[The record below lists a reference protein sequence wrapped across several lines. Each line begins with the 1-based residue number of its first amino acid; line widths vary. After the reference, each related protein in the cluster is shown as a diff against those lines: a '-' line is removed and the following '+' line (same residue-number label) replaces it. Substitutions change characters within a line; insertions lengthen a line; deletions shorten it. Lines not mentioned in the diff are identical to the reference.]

1 MLNHEFNCEINN
13 FILFLELTSILKKYD
28 CVAMGGTF
36 DIIHTGHI
44 ELLKKSFEKG
54 KFVIIGLSSDN
65 LVKEKLKKNINNTF
79 EVRKRNLVNIIDSEV
94 GSTQYEITKL
104 EDVFGPLMFS
114 EKVDCMV
121 ASSETSYKGK
131 KVNEIRTRM
140 GLPTID
146 IVSVELKLA
155 KDGLP
160 ISSSRIRANEID
172 NEGNIV
178 KNKK

>member
-1 MLNHEFNCEINN
+1 MSKPGFDCEINN
-13 FILFLELTSILKKYD
+13 FILFFYMTSLLKKYE

-36 DIIHTGHI
+36 DILHIGHI
-44 ELLKKSFEKG
+44 ELLKKSFEIG

-65 LVKEKLKKNINNTF
+65 LVKERLMKKINNSY
-79 EVRKRNLVNIIDSEV
+79 EVRKQNLVKIIEMEV
-94 GSTQYEITKL
+94 GSNFYEITKL

-121 ASSETSYKGK
+121 ASTETSYKGK
-131 KVNEIRTRM
+131 HVNEVRTRM
-140 GLPTID
+140 GLPVID

-155 KDGLP
+155 QDGLP

-172 NEGNIV
+172 QMGNTI

>member
-1 MLNHEFNCEINN
+1 MTPL
-13 FILFLELTSILKKYD
+13 LKKYE

-36 DIIHTGHI
+36 DILHIGHI
-44 ELLKKSFEKG
+44 ELLKKSFEIG

-65 LVKEKLKKNINNTF
+65 LVKERLMKKINNSY
-79 EVRKRNLVNIIDSEV
+79 EVRKQNLVKIIEMEV
-94 GSTQYEITKL
+94 GSNFYEITKL

-121 ASSETSYKGK
+121 ASTETSYKGK
-131 KVNEIRTRM
+131 HVNEVRTRM
-140 GLPTID
+140 GLPVID

-172 NEGNIV
+172 HQGNIV
-178 KNKK
+178 KDKK

>member
-1 MLNHEFNCEINN
+1 MTPL
-13 FILFLELTSILKKYD
+13 LKKYE

-36 DIIHTGHI
+36 DILHIGHI
-44 ELLKKSFEKG
+44 ELLKKSFEIG

-65 LVKEKLKKNINNTF
+65 LVKERLKKKINNPY
-79 EVRKRNLVNIIDSEV
+79 EVRKQNLVKIIEMEV
-94 GSTQYEITKL
+94 GSNFYEITKL

-121 ASSETSYKGK
+121 ASTETSYKGEH
-131 KVNEIRTRM
+131 VNEVRTRM
-140 GLPTID
+140 GLPVID

-155 KDGLP
+155 QDGLP

-172 NEGNIV
+172 QMGNTI

>member
-1 MLNHEFNCEINN
+1 MT
-13 FILFLELTSILKKYD
+13 FLLKKYN

-36 DIIHTGHI
+36 DILHTGHI
-44 ELLKKSFEKG
+44 ELLKKSFAIG

-65 LVKEKLKKNINNTF
+65 LVKERLKKKINNLY
-79 EVRKRNLVNIIDSEV
+79 EVRKQNLVKIIDMEV
-94 GSTQYEITKL
+94 GSNFYEITKL

-121 ASSETSYKGK
+121 ASTETSYKGK
-131 KVNEIRTRM
+131 HVNEVRTRM
-140 GLPTID
+140 GLPVID

-155 KDGLP
+155 QDGLP

-172 NEGNIV
+172 QMGNTI

>member
-1 MLNHEFNCEINN
+1 M
-13 FILFLELTSILKKYD
+13 TSLLKKYE
-28 CVAMGGTF
+28 CLAMGGTF
-36 DIIHTGHI
+36 DILHIGHI
-44 ELLKKSFEKG
+44 ELLKKSFEIG

-65 LVKEKLKKNINNTF
+65 LVKERLMKKINNSY
-79 EVRKRNLVNIIDSEV
+79 EVRKQNLVKIIEMEV
-94 GSTQYEITKL
+94 GSNFYEITKL

-121 ASSETSYKGK
+121 ASTETSYKGK
-131 KVNEIRTRM
+131 HVNEVRTRM
-140 GLPTID
+140 GLPVID

-155 KDGLP
+155 QDGLP

-172 NEGNIV
+172 EIGNTI

>member
-1 MLNHEFNCEINN
+1 M
-13 FILFLELTSILKKYD
+13 TP
-28 CVAMGGTF
+28 
-36 DIIHTGHI
+36 
-44 ELLKKSFEKG
+44 LLKKSFEIG

-65 LVKEKLKKNINNTF
+65 LVKERLMKKINNSY
-79 EVRKRNLVNIIDSEV
+79 EVRKQNLVKIIEMEV
-94 GSTQYEITKL
+94 GSNFYEITKL

-121 ASSETSYKGK
+121 ASTETSYKGK
-131 KVNEIRTRM
+131 HVNEVRTRM
-140 GLPTID
+140 GLPVID

-155 KDGLP
+155 QDGLP

-172 NEGNIV
+172 QMGNTI

>member
-1 MLNHEFNCEINN
+1 MSKPGFDCEINN
-13 FILFLELTSILKKYD
+13 FILFFYMTPLLKKYE

-36 DIIHTGHI
+36 DILHIGHI
-44 ELLKKSFEKG
+44 ELLKKSFEIG

-65 LVKEKLKKNINNTF
+65 LVKERLMKKINNSY
-79 EVRKRNLVNIIDSEV
+79 EVRKQNLVKIIEMEV
-94 GSTQYEITKL
+94 GSNFYEITKL

-121 ASSETSYKGK
+121 ASTETSYKGK
-131 KVNEIRTRM
+131 HVNEVRTRM
-140 GLPTID
+140 GLPVID

-155 KDGLP
+155 QDGLP

-172 NEGNIV
+172 QMGNTI

>member
-1 MLNHEFNCEINN
+1 M
-13 FILFLELTSILKKYD
+13 TSLLKKYD

-36 DIIHTGHI
+36 DILHTGHM
-44 ELLKKSFEKG
+44 ELLKKSFEIG
-54 KFVIIGLSSDN
+54 KFVIIGLSSDT
-65 LVKEKLKKNINNTF
+65 LVKEKLKKNINNSF
-79 EVRKRNLVNIIDSEV
+79 EVRKLNLVKTIDSEI
-94 GSTQYEITKL
+94 GSNLYEITML

-121 ASSETSYKGK
+121 ASTETSYKGK
-131 KVNEIRTRM
+131 QVNKIRTRM

-155 KDGLP
+155 QDGLP

-172 NEGNIV
+172 QMGNIS

>member
-1 MLNHEFNCEINN
+1 MT
-13 FILFLELTSILKKYD
+13 FLLKKYN

-36 DIIHTGHI
+36 DILHIGHI
-44 ELLKKSFEKG
+44 ELLKKSFEIG

-65 LVKEKLKKNINNTF
+65 LVKERLMKKINNSY
-79 EVRKRNLVNIIDSEV
+79 EVRKQNLVKIIEMEV
-94 GSTQYEITKL
+94 GSNFYEITKL

-121 ASSETSYKGK
+121 ASTETSYKGK
-131 KVNEIRTRM
+131 HVNEVRTRM
-140 GLPTID
+140 GLPVID

-155 KDGLP
+155 QDGLP
-160 ISSSRIRANEID
+160 ISSSRIRANDID
-172 NEGNIV
+172 QMGNTI

>member
-1 MLNHEFNCEINN
+1 MISL
-13 FILFLELTSILKKYD
+13 LKKYD

-36 DIIHTGHI
+36 DILHTGHI
-44 ELLKKSFEKG
+44 ELLKKSFEIG

-65 LVKEKLKKNINNTF
+65 LVKEKLKKNINNSF
-79 EVRKRNLVNIIDSEV
+79 EVRKYNLVKIIDSEF
-94 GSTQYEITKL
+94 GSYSYEITKL

-121 ASSETSYKGK
+121 ASTETSYKGK
-131 KVNEIRTRM
+131 RVNEIRTKM

-146 IVSVELKLA
+146 IISVDLKLA

-172 NEGNIV
+172 EMGNIL

>member
-1 MLNHEFNCEINN
+1 MT
-13 FILFLELTSILKKYD
+13 FLLKKYD

-36 DIIHTGHI
+36 DILHTGHI
-44 ELLKKSFEKG
+44 ELLKKSFEIG
-54 KFVIIGLSSDN
+54 KFVIIGLSSDT
-65 LVKEKLKKNINNTF
+65 LVKEKLEKNINNSF
-79 EVRKRNLVNIIDSEV
+79 VVRKRNLIKIIDSEV
-94 GSTQYEITKL
+94 GSPQYEITKL
-104 EDVFGPLMFS
+104 EDIFGPLMFS

-121 ASSETSYKGK
+121 ASTETSYKGK
-131 KVNEIRTRM
+131 RVNEIRTRM

-172 NEGNIV
+172 QMGNILE
-178 KNKK
+178 NKK

>member
-1 MLNHEFNCEINN
+1 MTPL
-13 FILFLELTSILKKYD
+13 LKKYE

-36 DIIHTGHI
+36 DILHIGHL
-44 ELLKKSFEKG
+44 ELLKKSFEIG

-65 LVKEKLKKNINNTF
+65 LVKERLMKKINNSY
-79 EVRKRNLVNIIDSEV
+79 EVRKQNLVKIIDMEV
-94 GSTQYEITKL
+94 GSNFYEITKL

-114 EKVDCMV
+114 EQVDCMV
-121 ASSETSYKGK
+121 ASTETSYKGEH
-131 KVNEIRTRM
+131 VNEVRTRM
-140 GLPTID
+140 GLPTVD

-155 KDGLP
+155 QDGLP

-172 NEGNIV
+172 EIGNTI